1 MIPITLTI
9 QGLYSYKES
18 QKIDFQA
25 LTSSGIFGIFGAVGS
40 GKSSILEAIM
50 FVLFEKSDRLNIKN
64 DNRYYNMLNLQ
75 SDELMIDF
83 VFFAGSNNADK
94 FRFRFVARRNKKDFE
109 KVEPKESNRYKW
121 VDEEWL
127 PLDQVKDAAE
137 ILGMSYE
144 NFMQTIIIPQGKFRE
159 FVDRSAVERTKM
171 LKELFHLDRFDLSEK
186 TNKLISNNKQE
197 IDRLEGKLEGLG
209 EVDQKDIDEGLKLLQ
224 DKQSILEKQQVMCRL
239 KKSEEQ
245 NLQRYRKIFSD
256 IRVLELNKKQLD
268 EKKEYF
274 ESKERLVQLYEK
286 AFTYL
291 KVKILIREG
300 LKSELQKADAKK
312 EELQIK
318 LLQNEE
324 KLFVQKEKLQSTK
337 EAYLNRHKITEQ
349 CEDLENI
356 IGIKAQNDKIEKL
369 NIKIKKEKDKYAEE
383 ESSVAGLQNTFL
395 AKEVEL
401 EQLEKDIPDHSEVH
415 QVYHWKKRC
424 KELQVELENQQKQ
437 LNKYIQKLENVETE
451 KSKFFSNGKSSLS
464 FESISTLLNN
474 ELEQYEVKKTSL
486 YKDLQHLVVQQK
498 LADLSINLKEGEAC
512 PLCGSSNHPAVL
524 VQNDVLHVVEQKEN
538 ELNEVAALQDKIR
551 KYQGVLQKLQQE
563 FKHHNTLAQEQEKI
577 IKAVL
582 EKTENH
588 EQDFIWVNYKN
599 VTEDQLTS
607 RIKLAEVQ
615 KNKILALKKELK
627 ILKDEVSHKDDQ
639 LKKLNEI
646 LNKLESELYAGQAV
660 RDSRKGQLKQ
670 LKIEKFEHFSVDQLK
685 ESLQRGRNQL
695 QEVEDNYE
703 KAVEY

>member
-94 FRFRFVARRNKKDFE
+94 FRFRFVARRNRKDFE

-127 PLDQVKDAAE
+127 PLDQVKDASE

-159 FVDRSAVERTKM
+159 FVDRSAAERTKM

-209 EVDQKDIDEGLKLLQ
+209 EVDQQDIDERLKLLQ

-256 IRVLELNKKQLD
+256 LRVLELNKKQLD

-349 CEDLENI
+349 CEDLEN
-356 IGIKAQNDKIEKL
+356 
-369 NIKIKKEKDKYAEE
+369 
-383 ESSVAGLQNTFL
+383 
-395 AKEVEL
+395 
-401 EQLEKDIPDHSEVH
+401 
-415 QVYHWKKRC
+415 
-424 KELQVELENQQKQ
+424 
-437 LNKYIQKLENVETE
+437 
-451 KSKFFSNGKSSLS
+451 
-464 FESISTLLNN
+464 
-474 ELEQYEVKKTSL
+474 
-486 YKDLQHLVVQQK
+486 
-498 LADLSINLKEGEAC
+498 
-512 PLCGSSNHPAVL
+512 
-524 VQNDVLHVVEQKEN
+524 
-538 ELNEVAALQDKIR
+538 R
-551 KYQGVLQKLQQE
+551 KV
-563 FKHHNTLAQEQEKI
+563 
-577 IKAVL
+577 
-582 EKTENH
+582 
-588 EQDFIWVNYKN
+588 
-599 VTEDQLTS
+599 
-607 RIKLAEVQ
+607 
-615 KNKILALKKELK
+615 
-627 ILKDEVSHKDDQ
+627 
-639 LKKLNEI
+639 
-646 LNKLESELYAGQAV
+646 
-660 RDSRKGQLKQ
+660 
-670 LKIEKFEHFSVDQLK
+670 
-685 ESLQRGRNQL
+685 
-695 QEVEDNYE
+695 
-703 KAVEY
+703 